1 MSLHRIGPVRRD
13 SKIAAQRPCWIP
25 VAPGTPN
32 DLSKSAE
39 VRLSKSAFVPA
50 TYKNR
55 TKSAESR
62 GLEKDDRR
70 ERIFELGRLRAVQ
83 RFAREGPCLLG
94 IFPLSQ
100 AGREYF
106 ARCDWR
112 RVQSD
117 ANLSLPALQGDFVK
131 MQGDTTLLFSN
142 QHLFAMAYEISPQ
155 PILQGEI

>member
-1 MSLHRIGPVRRD
+1 LSLHRIGPVRRD

-25 VAPGTPN
+25 DAPGTPN

-94 IFPLSQ
+94 IFPPWR
-100 AGREYF
+100 AGRGERDSNSRYGAALF
-106 ARCDWR
+106 HPLKLALASCAGSAAVCDRIAYTAGKRCWRTAGDRRCDCR
-112 RVQSD
+112 CI
-117 ANLSLPALQGDFVK
+117 
-131 MQGDTTLLFSN
+131 
-142 QHLFAMAYEISPQ
+142 H
-155 PILQGEI
+155 